1 MNEGSAAAPSAG
13 GRRRIF
19 ARRIGIAVGT
29 EFARL
34 EIAPALAEL
43 AALLA
48 IAVGPI
54 RARPAVLL
62 LRAHR
67 PVLTLLVAAA
77 RVAALLRLTLAF
89 DEGRLR
95 AGAGRGRLAL
105 HIGLRRERRGVA
117 FGGRSEAVGDTAAE
131 VLVVLDLDRLPFARR
146 PTALGVGLGGLGG
159 GDEAEIVLGV
169 LQVVLGRDRI
179 AAGVGIARE
188 LQVLLGDVVGVAA
201 DLHVGPVRFIR
212 TGQRIGAPPIVGGA
226 VAAHPLIVVLTR
238 SHRMFL
244 D

>member
-1 MNEGSAAAPSAG
+1 M
-13 GRRRIF
+13 
-19 ARRIGIAVGT
+19 
-29 EFARL
+29 
-34 EIAPALAEL
+34 
-43 AALLA
+43 
-48 IAVGPI
+48 
-54 RARPAVLL
+54 RAR
-62 LRAHR
+62 R

-77 RVAALLRLTLAF
+77 RVAALLWLTLAF
-89 DEGRLR
+89 GERRLR

-105 HIGLRRERRGVA
+105 HIGLRRERSGIA
-117 FGGRSEAVGDTAAE
+117 FGGRSEAVGDAAE
-131 VLVVLDLDRLPFARR
+131 VFVVLDLDRLPFARR
-146 PTALGVGLGGLGG
+146 PAALGVRLGGLGG

-179 AAGVGIARE
+179 AAGVGVARE

-212 TGQRIGAPPIVGGA
+212 TGQRIGPAPIVGGP
-226 VAAHPLIVVLTR
+226 VAAHPLIVLTR

>member
-1 MNEGSAAAPSAG
+1 MNEGSAAALSAG
-13 GRRRIF
+13 GRRVF
-19 ARRIGIAVGT
+19 ARRIGVAVGA

-34 EIAPALAEL
+34 EIAAATLAEL
-43 AALLA
+43 AAFLT

-54 RARPAVLL
+54 LARPAVLL

-77 RVAALLRLTLAF
+77 LVAALLRLTLAF
-89 DEGRLR
+89 GERRLR
-95 AGAGRGRLAL
+95 AGARRVRLAL
-105 HIGLRRERRGVA
+105 HVGLRRERSGVA
-117 FGGRSEAVGDTAAE
+117 FDGRSEPVGDAAE
-131 VLVVLDLDRLPFARR
+131 ILVVLDLDRLPFARR
-146 PTALGVGLGGLGG
+146 PAALGVRLGGLGG

-179 AAGVGIARE
+179 AAGVGVARE
-188 LQVLLGDVVGVAA
+188 LQILLGDVVGVAA

-212 TGQRIGAPPIVGGA
+212 TGQRIGPPPIVGGA
-226 VAAHPLIVVLTR
+226 IAAHPLVVLTR